1 MSVSTKVFNMKRNK
15 THTSRQAEGFSLIE
29 VLISLSILAAGL
41 LGMTALQNEALQFN
55 QAAFTDSQAQFL
67 INDMVERIRANRG
80 NNTYAIAFNEVA
92 PEAFVD
98 CASVTCSSNQMAT
111 WDIAQW
117 RALVESTVAD
127 DGVSYLP
134 GGESQILFNNTTQTY
149 IISVR
154 YDWSQ
159 LGEPELNNDG
169 KRTISVTTRI
179 Q

>member
-1 MSVSTKVFNMKRNK
+1 MSLTVNVKNSAHCR
-15 THTSRQAEGFSLIE
+15 GFSLIE

-41 LGMTALQNEALQFN
+41 LGMMALQNEALQYN

-67 INDMVERIRANRG
+67 LNDMAERIRANAG
-80 NNTYAIAFNEVA
+80 NNTYAIGFNEVT
-92 PEAFVD
+92 PTPDVD
-98 CASVTCSSNQMAT
+98 CAAASCTSNEMAE

-117 RALVESTVAD
+117 RGMVEATVAD

-134 GGESQILFNNTTQTY
+134 GGESEILFNNLTDTY
-149 IISVR
+149 IISIR
-154 YDWSQ
+154 YDWNR
-159 LGEPELNNDG
+159 LGEADVNTSG

>member
-1 MSVSTKVFNMKRNK
+1 MSMMKRQIK
-15 THTSRQAEGFSLIE
+15 TKAKVQGFSLIE

-67 INDMVERIRANRG
+67 INDMVERIRANSG
-80 NNTYAIAFNEVA
+80 SNLYAINYTEDTPTAS
-92 PEAFVD
+92 VD
-98 CASVTCSSNQMAT
+98 CATETCTSAEMAV
-111 WDIAQW
+111 WDLAQW
-117 RALVESTVAD
+117 RGMIESTFAD
-127 DGVSYLP
+127 DGVTYLP
-134 GGESQILFNNTTQTY
+134 GGESQILFNNTNQTY

-159 LGEPELNNDG
+159 LGEEELNNDG

>member
-1 MSVSTKVFNMKRNK
+1 MT
-15 THTSRQAEGFSLIE
+15 TLYRQGKQHRRRAANRGFSLIE

-67 INDMVERIRANRG
+67 INDMVERIRSNWS
-80 NNTYAIAFNEVA
+80 NNTYAIGFT
-92 PEAFVD
+92 EATPTPSVD
-98 CASVTCSSNQMAT
+98 CSTAECTSNEMAI

-117 RALVESTVAD
+117 RGMVEATFAD

-159 LGEPELNNDG
+159 LGEAELNNDG
-169 KRTISVTTRI
+169 KRTITVTTRI

>member
-1 MSVSTKVFNMKRNK
+1 MSLMTNSKVLRP
-15 THTSRQAEGFSLIE
+15 SLGFSLIE

-80 NNTYAIAFNEVA
+80 NNTYAIGFTEDT
-92 PEAFVD
+92 PT
-98 CASVTCSSNQMAT
+98 ASVNCATTSCSSNEMAT

-117 RALVESTVAD
+117 RAMVEATVAS
-127 DGVSYLP
+127 DGVTYLP
-134 GGESQILFNNTTQTY
+134 SGESQILFNATTQTY

-159 LGEPELNNDG
+159 LGEAELNNDG

>member
-1 MSVSTKVFNMKRNK
+1 MSMKLK
-15 THTSRQAEGFSLIE
+15 RQSSEKSKGFSLIE

-80 NNTYAIAFNEVA
+80 SNLYAINFNEA
-92 PEAFVD
+92 TPT
-98 CASVTCSSNQMAT
+98 ASVNCATASCSSAEMAV

-117 RALVESTVAD
+117 RGMVEATFAD
-127 DGVSYLP
+127 DGISYLP
-134 GGESQILFNNTTQTY
+134 GGESQILFNTTNQNF

-159 LGEPELNNDG
+159 LGEEELNNDG

>member
-1 MSVSTKVFNMKRNK
+1 MKMK
-15 THTSRQAEGFSLIE
+15 GLKKGFYSPGFSLIE

-80 NNTYAIAFNEVA
+80 NNTYAIGFIENT
-92 PEAFVD
+92 PT
-98 CASVTCSSNQMAT
+98 ASVNCEATTCTSNQMAT

-117 RALVESTVAD
+117 RALVESTVAS
-127 DGVSYLP
+127 DGVTYLP
-134 GGESQILFNNTTQTY
+134 SGESQILFNTTSQTY
-149 IISVR
+149 IVSVR
-154 YDWSQ
+154 YDWNQ
-159 LGEPELNNDG
+159 LGESELNNDG
-169 KRTISVTTRI
+169 RRTISVTTRI

>member
-1 MSVSTKVFNMKRNK
+1 MKINKRNNIGTINK
-15 THTSRQAEGFSLIE
+15 GASCCRGFSLIE

-67 INDMVERIRANRG
+67 INDMVERIRSNRG
-80 NNTYAIAFNEVA
+80 NNTYAIGFTETK
-92 PEAFVD
+92 PT
-98 CASVTCSSNQMAT
+98 ASVNCAATTCTSSQMAI

-117 RALVESTVAD
+117 RAMVEATVAD
-127 DGVSYLP
+127 DGITYLP
-134 GGESQILFNNTTQTY
+134 SGESQILFNTTTQAY

-159 LGEPELNNDG
+159 LGESELNNDG

>member
-1 MSVSTKVFNMKRNK
+1 MNIRNCNRGNKREYK
-15 THTSRQAEGFSLIE
+15 RALCSKGFSLIE

-67 INDMVERIRANRG
+67 LNDMVERIRANRG
-80 NNTYAIAFNEVA
+80 NNTYAIAFNEDTPTAAVN
-92 PEAFVD
+92 
-98 CASVTCSSNQMAT
+98 CAATTCTSNQMAT

-117 RALVESTVAD
+117 RGLVESTVAS
-127 DGVSYLP
+127 DGETYLP
-134 GGESQILFNNTTQTY
+134 QGESQILFNVTTQTY

-159 LGEPELNNDG
+159 LGESDLNNAG

-179 Q
+179 E

>member
-1 MSVSTKVFNMKRNK
+1 MNTNNLIDIKNTSKRASVCR
-15 THTSRQAEGFSLIE
+15 GFSLIE

-80 NNTYAIAFNEVA
+80 NNTYAIGFTEVTPTPA
-92 PEAFVD
+92 VD
-98 CASVTCSSNQMAT
+98 CAVATCTSNQMAT

-117 RALVESTVAD
+117 RGMVEATVAD
-127 DGVSYLP
+127 DAITYLP
-134 GGESQILFNNTTQTY
+134 SGESQILFNTTTQAY

-159 LGEPELNNDG
+159 LGESELNNDG

>member
-1 MSVSTKVFNMKRNK
+1 MKLQAQKITSKKVQLLKLQSK
-15 THTSRQAEGFSLIE
+15 GFSLIE

-98 CASVTCSSNQMAT
+98 CSSVTCSSNQMAT
-111 WDIAQW
+111 WDIEQW
-117 RALVESTVAD
+117 RDLVESTVAD

-134 GGESQILFNNTTQTY
+134 GGESQILFNSLNQTY

>member
-1 MSVSTKVFNMKRNK
+1 MKINKRNNISTINK
-15 THTSRQAEGFSLIE
+15 GASCCRGFSLIE

-67 INDMVERIRANRG
+67 INDMVERIRSNRS
-80 NNTYAIAFNEVA
+80 NNTYAIGFTETT
-92 PEAFVD
+92 PT
-98 CASVTCSSNQMAT
+98 ASVNCAATTCTSNQMAI

-117 RALVESTVAD
+117 RAMVEATVAD
-127 DGVSYLP
+127 DGITYLP
-134 GGESQILFNNTTQTY
+134 SGESQILFNTTTQAY

-159 LGEPELNNDG
+159 LGESELNNDG

>member
-1 MSVSTKVFNMKRNK
+1 MKIYKPNNMHIINLRVSSCR
-15 THTSRQAEGFSLIE
+15 GFSLIE
-29 VLISLSILAAGL
+29 VLISLSILDAGL
-41 LGMTALQNEALQFN
+41 LGMTSLHNEDLKFN
-55 QAAFTDSQAQFL
+55 NEAFTDSQAQFL

-80 NNTYAIAFNEVA
+80 NNTYAIGFTENT
-92 PEAFVD
+92 PT
-98 CASVTCSSNQMAT
+98 ASVNCAATTCTSNEMAV

-117 RALVESTVAD
+117 RGMVEATVAD
-127 DGVSYLP
+127 DGVTYLP
-134 GGESQILFNNTTQTY
+134 SGESQILFNTTTRAY

-159 LGEPELNNDG
+159 LGESELNNNG

>member
-1 MSVSTKVFNMKRNK
+1 MKIHKRNNM
-15 THTSRQAEGFSLIE
+15 HIINQRVSNCRGFSLIE

-67 INDMVERIRANRG
+67 VNDMVERIRANRG
-80 NNTYAIAFNEVA
+80 NNTYAIGFIETT
-92 PEAFVD
+92 PT
-98 CASVTCSSNQMAT
+98 ASVNCAATTCTSNEMAV

-117 RALVESTVAD
+117 RGMVEATVAD
-127 DGVSYLP
+127 DGITYLP
-134 GGESQILFNNTTQTY
+134 SGESQILFNTNTQAY

-159 LGEPELNNDG
+159 LGEPELNNNG
-169 KRTISVTTRI
+169 KRTISITTRI